1 MEFLFLHLK
10 VTENVSSKISTSN
23 KEAGIYGSCKKDT
36 QMPLSFM
43 WLLRTCNSILYPCK
57 ENVVVKLYHV
67 GIDTLIFTRVVLNRW
82 KHSALVSLA
91 FFHFRDDV

>member
-1 MEFLFLHLK
+1 MDLAKRTL
-10 VTENVSSKISTSN
+10 
-23 KEAGIYGSCKKDT
+23 GKKKKQTNT
-36 QMPLSFM
+36 QMSLSFM

-57 ENVVVKLYHV
+57 ENAVVELYHV

>member
-1 MEFLFLHLK
+1 MDLAKKTLG
-10 VTENVSSKISTSN
+10 
-23 KEAGIYGSCKKDT
+23 KEKRTT
-36 QMPLSFM
+36 QMSLSFT

-57 ENVVVKLYHV
+57 ENVVVELYHV
-67 GIDTLIFTRVVLNRW
+67 GIEALIFTRVVLNCW